1 MRIPDH
7 NKMRRILSD
16 GVDNNDYT
24 KLTDEEILYEFVK
37 TYGNVVPTIKIR
49 NENES

>member
-16 GVDNNDYT
+16 GVENDDYT
-24 KLTDEEILYEFVK
+24 KLTDDEILYEFVK
-37 TYGNVVPTIKIR
+37 IFGNRVPLK
-49 NENES
+49 EKK